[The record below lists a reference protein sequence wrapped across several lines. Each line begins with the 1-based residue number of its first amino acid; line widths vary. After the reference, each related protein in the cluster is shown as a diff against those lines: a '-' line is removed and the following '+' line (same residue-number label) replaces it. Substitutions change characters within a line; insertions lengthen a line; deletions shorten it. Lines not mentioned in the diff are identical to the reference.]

1 MSKSQL
7 NLQDSFLNQVRKENI
22 PVTLYLTSGVQ
33 LRGQVKGFDAFTVI
47 LEGQGKP
54 PQLVYKHSIV
64 SVAPMRHPSSLM
76 PLPAE
81 GAPREEGAPEGPARW
96 AWLPR
101 VPPRRRP
108 SLAPTSDRVMN
119 GAVSGSSEVGAS
131 AEKLDKA
138 AAPG

>member
-33 LRGQVKGFDAFTVI
+33 LRGHVKGFDAFTVI

-64 SVAPMRHPSSLM
+64 SVAPMRHPNLSVTPSAEVA
-76 PLPAE
+76 PA
-81 GAPREEGAPEGPARW
+81 GAPQTDGAPGAQGVPA
-96 AWLPR
+96 P
-101 VPPRRRP
+101 
-108 SLAPTSDRVMN
+108 APV
-119 GAVSGSSEVGAS
+119 AQPAPAPAPA
-131 AEKLDKA
+131 AE
-138 AAPG
+138 

>member
-76 PLPAE
+76 QVPPGEGVAREEGVPGAPVPEGE
-81 GAPREEGAPEGPARW
+81 GAPTPVGVAAEEAPAPPPAPVVGP
-96 AWLPR
+96 
-101 VPPRRRP
+101 
-108 SLAPTSDRVMN
+108 D
-119 GAVSGSSEVGAS
+119 E
-131 AEKLDKA
+131 
-138 AAPG
+138 

>member
-64 SVAPMRHPSSLM
+64 SVAPQRHSANLLGIAPGSEEGGM
-76 PLPAE
+76 PHEEEVPGGAPGAPPHREGTEAAPEPAE
-81 GAPREEGAPEGPARW
+81 T
-96 AWLPR
+96 
-101 VPPRRRP
+101 P
-108 SLAPTSDRVMN
+108 S
-119 GAVSGSSEVGAS
+119 E
-131 AEKLDKA
+131 
-138 AAPG
+138 

>member
-47 LEGQGKP
+47 LEGQGKR

-81 GAPREEGAPEGPARW
+81 GAPREEGVPGGPAPDGAPAEAPAPVGVAAESSAPPAPEPGP
-96 AWLPR
+96 
-101 VPPRRRP
+101 
-108 SLAPTSDRVMN
+108 D
-119 GAVSGSSEVGAS
+119 E
-131 AEKLDKA
+131 
-138 AAPG
+138 

>member
-64 SVAPMRHPSSLM
+64 SVAPMRHPSSL
-76 PLPAE
+76 LQVPAE
-81 GAPREEGAPEGPARW
+81 GAAREEGVPGAPVESEDMPA
-96 AWLPR
+96 P
-101 VPPRRRP
+101 
-108 SLAPTSDRVMN
+108 AP
-119 GAVSGSSEVGAS
+119 VGAA
-131 AEKLDKA
+131 AEA
-138 AAPG
+138 AAPPPAQEPEPTA

>member
-76 PLPAE
+76 QVPPADGVAREEGVPGVPAAEGE
-81 GAPREEGAPEGPARW
+81 GAPTPVGVAAEEAPAPPPAPVAGP
-96 AWLPR
+96 
-101 VPPRRRP
+101 
-108 SLAPTSDRVMN
+108 D
-119 GAVSGSSEVGAS
+119 E
-131 AEKLDKA
+131 
-138 AAPG
+138 

>member
-64 SVAPMRHPSSLM
+64 SVAPMRHPSSL
-76 PLPAE
+76 LPVPPE
-81 GAPREEGAPEGPARW
+81 GAPREEGVPGVSAGPA
-96 AWLPR
+96 P
-101 VPPRRRP
+101 
-108 SLAPTSDRVMN
+108 
-119 GAVSGSSEVGAS
+119 GSEVPAVPAPIPAGVA
-131 AEKLDKA
+131 AEG
-138 AAPG
+138 AAPPPTPEPGPDE

>member
-76 PLPAE
+76 PMPAE
-81 GAPREEGAPEGPARW
+81 GAPREEGVPGGPTPEGVPTEAPAPVGVAAESSAPPAPEPGP
-96 AWLPR
+96 
-101 VPPRRRP
+101 
-108 SLAPTSDRVMN
+108 D
-119 GAVSGSSEVGAS
+119 E
-131 AEKLDKA
+131 
-138 AAPG
+138 

>member
-76 PLPAE
+76 QVPAE
-81 GAPREEGAPEGPARW
+81 GAAREEGAPPESEGLPTPA
-96 AWLPR
+96 P
-101 VPPRRRP
+101 
-108 SLAPTSDRVMN
+108 
-119 GAVSGSSEVGAS
+119 VGAA
-131 AEKLDKA
+131 AETATPPPA
-138 AAPG
+138 AEPGAA

>member
-76 PLPAE
+76 QVPPLEGAAREEGVPGAAAPATPPAEAPTPVGVAAE
-81 GAPREEGAPEGPARW
+81 GAAPSPASE
-96 AWLPR
+96 AG
-101 VPPRRRP
+101 
-108 SLAPTSDRVMN
+108 SD
-119 GAVSGSSEVGAS
+119 E
-131 AEKLDKA
+131 
-138 AAPG
+138 

>member
-33 LRGQVKGFDAFTVI
+33 LRGHVKGFDAFTVI

-64 SVAPMRHPSSLM
+64 SVAPARHPSSILGITGGAEEGGAAGEGGGHEAEQ
-76 PLPAE
+76 PAE
-81 GAPREEGAPEGPARW
+81 
-96 AWLPR
+96 
-101 VPPRRRP
+101 
-108 SLAPTSDRVMN
+108 
-119 GAVSGSSEVGAS
+119 
-131 AEKLDKA
+131 
-138 AAPG
+138 